1 MYMDDLACSKPT
13 LVCDVNETSEW
24 ESPVIGDWPLPGLH
38 EILPNTWD
46 PFLFDDPI
54 KLLQA
59 VGVGNVSFLPFQII
73 WLVRQCDMT
82 H

>member
-1 MYMDDLACSKPT
+1 MYMGDLACSKPT

-46 PFLFDDPI
+46 PFLFDGPI
-54 KLLQA
+54 KLL
-59 VGVGNVSFLPFQII
+59 
-73 WLVRQCDMT
+73 
-82 H
+82 